1 VFSSIDSDPFEA
13 CFIDWVHSISTRS
26 KGQIIAIDGKTLR
39 DAKSNGKKSP
49 VHRVSAWANE
59 NNLVLGQV

>member
-13 CFIDWVHSISTRS
+13 CFIDWVHSISTPS

-39 DAKSNGKKSP
+39 GAKSNGKKSP

-59 NNLVLGQV
+59 NNLVLGPV